1 MTPGKDQPH
10 DIGDVVHFG
19 PFSLLPLQ
27 RVLLSGD
34 NVVPLGSRALDILCL
49 LVERSGELV
58 SKGEIVERVWPGT
71 YVVDGNL
78 RVHMA
83 GLRKALRDGREGQR
97 YIVTVPN
104 RGYGFVAPLERKTA
118 AAVTV
123 SSLCPFTAVSPALPA
138 PLYRVV
144 GRAQALQTLTENVA
158 QHRLVTVVGAGGIGK
173 TTLATTVAT
182 TLAGR
187 TGLMSGG
194 GVYFVD
200 LAAIGGPG
208 EIACALAAALG
219 LSVTVE
225 SALPCLLTFLR
236 DKQLL
241 ILLDNCEHVVE
252 AAAVMVE
259 TLLRSAPTVRILA
272 TSREPLRAEG
282 EWVQHL
288 QPLEIP
294 VTSPASVD
302 QAMRYPAVELF
313 VERAMAC
320 SGTFVLRD
328 GDVDAIVDIC
338 RRLDG
343 VPLALEL
350 AAARVDSL
358 SPNELMEALDDGL
371 AILTK
376 GRRTALRR
384 HRSLRAALDWS
395 FDLLPER
402 DAVVLRRLSIFA
414 GAFTSDA
421 ASKVLAFGCLTSAD
435 IVDGVAELVARSMI
449 TADVGRNET
458 SFRLLNTTRAYAM
471 EKLRLSH
478 DSALLARRYAEHCRS
493 EAVGDSPIPLQHRA
507 LRKY

>member
-123 SSLCPFTAVSPALPA
+123 SPLRPFTAVSPALPA
-138 PLYRVV
+138 PLHRVV

-225 SALPCLLTFLR
+225 SALPSLLAFLR
-236 DKQLL
+236 DKELL

-252 AAAVMVE
+252 AAAIMVE

-294 VTSPASVD
+294 VTSPASAD

-313 VERAMAC
+313 VERAM
-320 SGTFVLRD
+320 
-328 GDVDAIVDIC
+328 
-338 RRLDG
+338 
-343 VPLALEL
+343 
-350 AAARVDSL
+350 
-358 SPNELMEALDDGL
+358 
-371 AILTK
+371 
-376 GRRTALRR
+376 
-384 HRSLRAALDWS
+384 
-395 FDLLPER
+395 
-402 DAVVLRRLSIFA
+402 
-414 GAFTSDA
+414 
-421 ASKVLAFGCLTSAD
+421 
-435 IVDGVAELVARSMI
+435 
-449 TADVGRNET
+449 
-458 SFRLLNTTRAYAM
+458 
-471 EKLRLSH
+471 
-478 DSALLARRYAEHCRS
+478 
-493 EAVGDSPIPLQHRA
+493 
-507 LRKY
+507 